1 MLFHAF
7 VLVLRVYPNHRFSQ
21 EFCPKETQNQTSPSM
36 ERLKACKAHSR
47 SQKTFSKQSC
57 LNQLCPKFWFT
68 HTFFS
73 KHIFKGPHITVKY
86 CFFGDMSFGDKYAEI
101 ELVGQRVC
109 TIFILTCTPS
119 HFLFF
124 FSKSL
129 SKKSEPMCT
138 GHTEC
143 IQLLSFTDKGKQ
155 DPSTLPLTKTHWEKN
170 LQPRVLYRVP
180 AQTREPI

>member
-143 IQLLSFTDKGKQ
+143 IQLLSFTDKGK
-155 DPSTLPLTKTHWEKN
+155 
-170 LQPRVLYRVP
+170 
-180 AQTREPI
+180 